1 MTQMLVSVDND
12 FKAAILNILNNIKEN
27 EVIMDR
33 WRIPAEICLK
43 RIKKNEEDNSRTE
56 KCYF

>member
-12 FKAAILNILNNIKEN
+12 FKAAILNILNNIKDN

-33 WRIPAEICLK
+33 
-43 RIKKNEEDNSRTE
+43 
-56 KCYF
+56 

>member
-33 WRIPAEICLK
+33 
-43 RIKKNEEDNSRTE
+43 
-56 KCYF
+56 